1 MNYMLNILSFL
12 LYQTIDLFKHLI
24 INGLDNKS
32 VNFKPLG
39 DNNIYHSNRKIN

>member
-12 LYQTIDLFKHLI
+12 LYQTIESFKHLI

-32 VNFKPLG
+32 VNFDPLG
-39 DNNIYHSNRKIN
+39 